1 MSGRRLRDGA
11 IVKGPY
17 ARGIPGAA
25 LGVAALVAAL
35 ATVPTHGSFEQHLL
49 THADSRPTGADPDA
63 DDGSLRSGES
73 LLSSLGALFE
83 RTRIGVRAESHHY
96 TILRYGTFD
105 DRAFVGAFGMWAQLP
120 WRAGAWDRRMA
131 SGAWEGVHAL
141 GGDTLHRSARALHMC
156 SRGAAEPHAVLTAV
170 LVVVHLAW
178 LMFPR
183 FTQRHCLCSRRA
195 LGGGRVH
202 TLITSNLLHLR
213 IHHLAHN
220 ALIIHQHAPRLL
232 LSLGCDRFVEL
243 LLLAS
248 IGSSSASLIWS
259 RRGGGASIGASGIAM
274 ATLAAHAALDP
285 YIATH
290 VYGLDLPA
298 AHAALAY
305 LLLDVA
311 LHSAEGVDAS
321 AHVGG
326 ALCGWALARSRS
338 AGAFGWFTRR
348 GAWF

>member
-11 IVKGPY
+11 SVKGPY
-17 ARGIPGAA
+17 ARGMPGAA
-25 LGVAALVAAL
+25 LGVAALVAAF

-49 THADSRPTGADPDA
+49 SLADLHPEDAYADPDA
-63 DDGSLRSGES
+63 DGGSLRSGES

-120 WRAGAWDRRMA
+120 WRAGAWDRHRA
-131 SGAWEGVHAL
+131 GVRAL
-141 GGDTLHRSARALHMC
+141 GGHMLHRSARALHMC

-170 LVVVHLAW
+170 LVGVHLAW
-178 LMFPR
+178 LMYPR
-183 FTQRHCLCSRRA
+183 CTQRHCLCSRRA
-195 LGGGRVH
+195 LAGGRVH

-213 IHHLAHN
+213 IYHLAHN
-220 ALIIHQHAPRLL
+220 ALIIHQYAPRLL

-243 LLLAS
+243 LLLAC
-248 IGSSSASLIWS
+248 IGSSVASVIWS
-259 RRGGGASIGASGIAM
+259 PRGGGASIGASGIAM
-274 ATLAAHAALDP
+274 ATLAAHAAIDP
-285 YIATH
+285 YTATY

-298 AHAALAY
+298 AHTALAY

-311 LHSAEGVDAS
+311 LHSGEGVDAS

-338 AGAFGWFTRR
+338 AGAFGWFARR